1 MTISTDDTDKTRLT
15 TRRYK
20 DGDDEQLPFV
30 KEIFDADE
38 SYKCPTYVHRTPPCQ
53 GSCPAGG
60 DIRGGLSIARGV
72 EKPENPDI
80 PWEEYAFRRMTDAN
94 PLPAIMGR
102 VCPAPCEDGCNRN
115 EVEEHV
121 GINSI
126 EHFVGDYALGQ
137 KLTFEDIG
145 KDTGKKVA
153 IIGGGPAGLAAA
165 YQLRRLGHGAV
176 IFDDHDSLGGMMR
189 YGIPGYRTPRDVL
202 DGEVKR
208 ITDMGVKVI
217 LNTRVG
223 VDIPMQKIEDDYDAI
238 VIAIGAK
245 QGSALPYPGADKA
258 SNCISGV
265 AFLEAFNQG
274 RLQFGSQRVLV
285 IGGGDTAM
293 DVAAV
298 ARRLGHITHTS
309 EKDRPEMI
317 VLGHTAHDVATA
329 AKRQGADVTVVYR
342 RPVEKM
348 PATKMEV
355 EHVTQEGV
363 NIRGSLIPIEVIVGD
378 DGRATALRV
387 QEVNWEG
394 NQMTVVEG
402 SEFNIECDLIVGA
415 IGQQGDF
422 AGMEDLDNGKG
433 LVTAGKNYEIP
444 NKPGYFVAG
453 DIIKPHLLTT
463 AIGHAAVAVESIDQF
478 LKGEDPGRRPKVDVH
493 RFNLLHKLQDNGR
506 APEEY
511 NHEQVRGTDHDNFA
525 VHNYEDRSAH
535 EIIPAD
541 RLYLG
546 HWAYEARHRRPEKHI
561 GPDAVLGHF
570 DERIDVLETDQARAE
585 AERCMSCG
593 MCFECDNCVV
603 YCPQDAVFRNRKDER
618 VFGRYVDTDYG
629 KCIGCHIC
637 ADVCPSGYIEM
648 GMGE

>member
-1 MTISTDDTDKTRLT
+1 
-15 TRRYK
+15 
-20 DGDDEQLPFV
+20 
-30 KEIFDADE
+30 
-38 SYKCPTYVHRTPPCQ
+38 
-53 GSCPAGG
+53 
-60 DIRGGLSIARGV
+60 
-72 EKPENPDI
+72 
-80 PWEEYAFRRMTDAN
+80 
-94 PLPAIMGR
+94 
-102 VCPAPCEDGCNRN
+102 
-115 EVEEHV
+115 
-121 GINSI
+121 
-126 EHFVGDYALGQ
+126 
-137 KLTFEDIG
+137 
-145 KDTGKKVA
+145 
-153 IIGGGPAGLAAA
+153 
-165 YQLRRLGHGAV
+165 
-176 IFDDHDSLGGMMR
+176 
-189 YGIPGYRTPRDVL
+189 
-202 DGEVKR
+202 
-208 ITDMGVKVI
+208 
-217 LNTRVG
+217 
-223 VDIPMQKIEDDYDAI
+223 
-238 VIAIGAK
+238 
-245 QGSALPYPGADKA
+245 
-258 SNCISGV
+258 
-265 AFLEAFNQG
+265 
-274 RLQFGSQRVLV
+274 
-285 IGGGDTAM
+285 M